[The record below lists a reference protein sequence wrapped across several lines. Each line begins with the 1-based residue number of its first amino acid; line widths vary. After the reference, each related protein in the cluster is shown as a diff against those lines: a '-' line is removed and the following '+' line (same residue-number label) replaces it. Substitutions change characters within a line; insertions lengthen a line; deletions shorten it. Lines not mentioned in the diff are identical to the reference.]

1 MSRSEERKIVRS
13 LSFIGV
19 RKRVPKVKRK
29 GEKGVLFGVF
39 QRELTESER
48 RGKAYDFAG
57 I

>member
-1 MSRSEERKIVRS
+1 MRS

-19 RKRVPKVKRK
+19 RKRVPRVKRK
-29 GEKGVLFGVF
+29 GEKGMLFGVF
-39 QRELTESER
+39 QKELTESEG